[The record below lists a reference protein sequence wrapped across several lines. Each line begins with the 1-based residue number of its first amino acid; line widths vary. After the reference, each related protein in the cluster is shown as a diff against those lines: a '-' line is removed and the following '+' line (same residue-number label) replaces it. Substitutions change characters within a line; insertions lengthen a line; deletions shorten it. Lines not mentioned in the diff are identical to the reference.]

1 MGRDARRATRVRR
14 NSGMTEMNTDESDSE
29 TFSLE
34 QAMRSDRAERVG
46 EVVGEKLD
54 EIYEQGKGLYQQGKD
69 RAQTIGSSMSD
80 YVQDKPLTA
89 LLIAAGAGM
98 FLGMLVSRR

>member
-1 MGRDARRATRVRR
+1 MA
-14 NSGMTEMNTDESDSE
+14 TDETAANLTSE
-29 TFSLE
+29 ES
-34 QAMRSDRAERVG
+34 MRNDRAERVG

-54 EIYEQGKGLYQQGKD
+54 EIYEQGKGLYRQSKEQV
-69 RAQTIGSSMSD
+69 QTLGSSMSD
-80 YVQDKPLTA
+80 FVQDRPLAA